1 MNTPNTNGWR
11 LHAGSLGALA
21 LITGLGYMVG
31 VRPLLAARVEAWELD
46 HSLTEKRSA
55 LDDLRAE
62 LATTKNDLA
71 VVRRALD
78 AGDINLVGSSL
89 LNSQLAKL
97 GIAAETA
104 GVAVS
109 EAAPGAPEEG
119 SLLVRIPIRISGK
132 GHYPDFAAFLRALDK
147 DLKDTVVVGF
157 NLGGRAD
164 MPNEPATFSVD
175 LLWYALREGA
185 ASEVREGA
193 SPARS
198 RDGG

>member
-1 MNTPNTNGWR
+1 MSTQATNGWH
-11 LHAGSLGALA
+11 LHAAALGALS
-21 LITGLGYMVG
+21 LITGLGYVVG
-31 VRPLLAARVEAWELD
+31 VRPLLAARVEAWEMDRAL
-46 HSLTEKRSA
+46 SEKRSA
-55 LDDLRAE
+55 LDDVRAE
-62 LATTKNDLA
+62 LAATKSDLA
-71 VVRRALD
+71 ASRRALD
-78 AGDINLVGSSL
+78 SGDINLVGSSL

-97 GIAAETA
+97 GIAAESA
-104 GVAVS
+104 GVALS
-109 EAAPGAPEEG
+109 DAAPGSPEEG

-132 GHYPDFAAFLRALDK
+132 GHYPDFAAFLRALDT

-185 ASEVREGA
+185 DSGVREGGSA
-193 SPARS
+193 GQA